1 MSRVVQLPNSLAA
14 IDRYANEAKRRI
26 ELKSAGRSALSMQE
40 AEAIKQE
47 RRLLEKL
54 QERRRVIL
62 ASWRL

>member
-26 ELKSAGRSALSMQE
+26 KVKSAGCSALSMQE
-40 AEAIKQE
+40 AEAIQQE

-54 QERRRVIL
+54 QERRRAIL
-62 ASWRL
+62 ASWRP